1 MRFTTLD
8 LALEA
13 QQAVARLIKRVQR
26 HDRKLAQQLRDATN
40 SFLLNLGESAHSD
53 PGTRR
58 SRYQNA
64 AGSTSEV
71 LVGLRVSVGWG
82 VHQRRGARSR
92 RREVGSIARLALE
105 ADALK
110 EPRRRA
116 RRGAESSLG
125 IQAAARRLN
134 PKSLASWRLGVLGA
148 IPDSLPAISL
158 RMS

>member
-13 QQAVARLIKRVQR
+13 QQAVAPLIKRVQR

-40 SFLLNLGESAHSD
+40 SFLLNLGEGAHSD

-71 LVGLRVSVGWG
+71 LVGLRGSVGWG
-82 VHQRRGARSR
+82 PGFADLAPAFAGFARFTSAAKSSRPLLPSWIGCSARS
-92 RREVGSIARLALE
+92 GS
-105 ADALK
+105 
-110 EPRRRA
+110 
-116 RRGAESSLG
+116 
-125 IQAAARRLN
+125 
-134 PKSLASWRLGVLGA
+134 
-148 IPDSLPAISL
+148 
-158 RMS
+158 